1 MDGIRLADELITDL
15 LRSAWIVEAARARV
29 FSQWSKEEQRFS
41 APGSWALGRADLLE
55 AALRRRD
62 TRVDESLVGDHASW
76 MTHCVPDPHEPFAD
90 LFLARLGGWVDAHA
104 VPYVDEGA
112 EAMADLGE
120 RERLSVT
127 FPAEFPAPSV
137 PALLDSPPP
146 GPRSADVRLRVG
158 VLGDLHAGSIE
169 GEALARAA
177 IADLNLAG
185 PDVVVQLGDLTQG
198 GEEEEFRAAT
208 RLLAELDAPVEA
220 TIGNHDAY
228 SVSEGRLSG
237 RERFARWVGREPD
250 GRLVERAGVR
260 LALLDSVEYGISPFP
275 PYDLVTGTFA
285 EGRGGALVRGAL
297 TAEQHDLLAEV
308 ARPGSPPALVFLHH
322 PPQPFTGFPPVLF
335 GLSDADSGRLHAT
348 CDSGNVWG
356 VFAGHTHRNHRG
368 RGFDGVPVQEV
379 GVPRDFPFGYG
390 LIDVGERGYLYRFHQ
405 ISDRDLVTR
414 TSAPVAAIQRRYSAG
429 RPQDR
434 GFTWERPTSPQGG

>member
-1 MDGIRLADELITDL
+1 M
-15 LRSAWIVEAARARV
+15 
-29 FSQWSKEEQRFS
+29 
-41 APGSWALGRADLLE
+41 GS
-55 AALRRRD
+55 
-62 TRVDESLVGDHASW
+62 
-76 MTHCVPDPHEPFAD
+76 
-90 LFLARLGGWVDAHA
+90 
-104 VPYVDEGA
+104 
-112 EAMADLGE
+112 
-120 RERLSVT
+120 
-127 FPAEFPAPSV
+127 
-137 PALLDSPPP
+137 
-146 GPRSADVRLRVG
+146 
-158 VLGDLHAGSIE
+158 
-169 GEALARAA
+169 
-177 IADLNLAG
+177 
-185 PDVVVQLGDLTQG
+185 
-198 GEEEEFRAAT
+198 
-208 RLLAELDAPVEA
+208 
-220 TIGNHDAY
+220 
-228 SVSEGRLSG
+228 
-237 RERFARWVGREPD
+237 
-250 GRLVERAGVR
+250 
-260 LALLDSVEYGISPFP
+260 

-390 LIDVGERGYLYRFHQ
+390 LIDVEERGYSYRFHQ